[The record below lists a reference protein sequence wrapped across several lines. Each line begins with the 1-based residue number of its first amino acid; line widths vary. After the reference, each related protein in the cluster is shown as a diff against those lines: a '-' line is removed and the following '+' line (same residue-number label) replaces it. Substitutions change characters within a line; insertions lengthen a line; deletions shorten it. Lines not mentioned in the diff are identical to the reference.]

1 MDFDKNFHAFI
12 SCFTFNHDSLNQFRL
27 YGKQD
32 NKEASGMSLVF
43 HKDFFQPKSLIGGIS
58 YLSLESPSNETAS
71 LLNIDSAKLENV
83 KIQSSKN
90 KNEEI
95 VKRSVMRCVYL
106 DPTSDYFHLAQRNRL
121 TFFREFGDKII
132 LKDGTWQCQAEY
144 EWELY
149 QKYIGEITDNFKE
162 AYDKLKVIYKEV
174 EKKIDNVEA
183 SLGAS
188 KAKEMNEFAEE
199 ILLPLKYLV
208 KHSAFREEQEC
219 RMIYITSID
228 RPEVTMEYGSFLY
241 VEYEPS
247 VKDHLDKIY
256 IAPAALHHKRYF
268 DHLLKDIDVPV
279 EVSGNVFR

>member
-1 MDFDKNFHAFI
+1 
-12 SCFTFNHDSLNQFRL
+12 
-27 YGKQD
+27 
-32 NKEASGMSLVF
+32 
-43 HKDFFQPKSLIGGIS
+43 
-58 YLSLESPSNETAS
+58 
-71 LLNIDSAKLENV
+71 
-83 KIQSSKN
+83 
-90 KNEEI
+90 
-95 VKRSVMRCVYL
+95 MRCVYL
-106 DPTSDYFHLAQRNRL
+106 DPTSEYFHLAQRNRL
-121 TFFREFGDKII
+121 TFFRELGEKRII
-132 LKDGTWQCQAEY
+132 KNGIEQSQAEY

-174 EKKIDNVEA
+174 EKEIDNVEA

-247 VKDHLDKIY
+247 VKEHLDKIY

-268 DHLLKDIDVPV
+268 DHLLKDVDVPV